1 MTEHGLSD
9 LRAAF
14 ARAFAIVLP
23 VLAVAAV
30 GAALMSGRNLLPT
43 AVLGIV
49 FTGAG
54 LATLF
59 ALGPTTLTRQV
70 TSAAL
75 MGLVALLVLATAGT
89 AWQIDM
95 HMAFFAALAVVAGW
109 CCWQSIVVGAGV
121 VAVHHLVLNF
131 VYPYAVFPDGADFSR
146 VVLHAVILIWQA
158 GVLMWLTNRLASS
171 LEAATEATRAAV
183 AAHDEA
189 ERAGERERHAA
200 GEREQRRIGVDRAI
214 AGFES
219 RIARVIED
227 LDRRAVELDGTA
239 GRLVSRS
246 GAAEEQSRRAD
257 GLSREAASN
266 VETVAAAAEELSA
279 SISEIA
285 RQIDQTTE
293 VVAAANR
300 EAEAADR
307 EVGSLSTAVD
317 KIGDVVK
324 LIQDI
329 AEQTNLLALNATIE
343 AARAGELGK
352 GFAVV
357 AAEVKGL
364 ATQTGKATEEIAGQI
379 AAVQASTSTA
389 VDAIGKIAGRMREI
403 DQFTGAVGRAIDQQT
418 DATRDIATNV
428 DLAASGVRRVVD
440 TLVSVAQASTDT
452 VTASGSVSVGSS
464 ALGAATGSIR
474 TEIDNFL
481 REVRAA

>member
-1 MTEHGLSD
+1 MNELGLPE
-9 LRAAF
+9 LRATF
-14 ARAFAIVLP
+14 ARAFAVVLP
-23 VLAVAAV
+23 VLALAAVAA
-30 GAALMSGRNLLPT
+30 ALTSGHNLLPT
-43 AVLGIV
+43 AILGVV
-49 FTGAG
+49 FAGAG
-54 LATLF
+54 LAAILAF
-59 ALGPTTLTRQV
+59 GPTMITRQV

-131 VYPYAVFPDGADFSR
+131 AYPYAVFPGGADFSR

-158 GVLMWLTNRLASS
+158 SVLMWLTNRLASS
-171 LEAATEATRAAV
+171 LEASAEATRTAV
-183 AAHDEA
+183 AAHEEA
-189 ERAGERERHAA
+189 TLAGDRERAAA
-200 GEREQRRIGVDRAI
+200 GDREQRRVAVDRAI

-227 LDRRAVELDGTA
+227 LDRRAGEMDGTA
-239 GRLVSRS
+239 SRLVARS
-246 GAAEEQSRRAD
+246 SAAEQESRQAD
-257 GLSREAASN
+257 GLSRDAASN

-279 SISEIA
+279 SITEIA

-389 VDAIGKIAGRMREI
+389 VGAIGKIAGRMREI
-403 DQFTGAVGRAIDQQT
+403 DQFTGAVGRAIDQQNG
-418 DATRDIATNV
+418 ATRDIATNV
-428 DLAASGVRRVVD
+428 DLAASGVRRVVE
-440 TLVSVAQASTDT
+440 TLGSVAQASTDT
-452 VTASGSVSVGSS
+452 VAASGSVSAGST
-464 ALGAATGSIR
+464 ALGSATASIR
-474 TEIDNFL
+474 KEIEGFL